1 MGGDLLHGVP
11 AVLAAHVVRDLGP
24 SGGGEAAVDGSGLD
38 GDGAA
43 HRHGFGRRRAAGAG
57 LGGVVQR
64 NPPGSALELAPLGSA
79 GAAGLRNDGVD
90 AGLDSAL
97 AAVVGA
103 GAGTDIEV
111 RRCHFHRVVY
121 GGLGAARSAGGRG
134 GGAGAAAQPLSDLG
148 GNLPMQVVEVIAGA
162 ALICEPAMNG
172 HHHLTGLGGIGE
184 RLCLVPEPEQ
194 LLGSVPAA
202 DVRNKVE
209 KGCVGFVR
217 DGIRLF
223 VVAGRL
229 DGDGTVVVGGAGGTP
244 GAVPLIDA

>member
-24 SGGGEAAVDGSGLD
+24 SGSGEAAVDGPGLD

-43 HRHGFGRRRAAGAG
+43 HSHGLGRRRAAGAG

-90 AGLDSAL
+90 AGVDSAL

-121 GGLGAARSAGGRG
+121 GCLSAAGCAGAGAGA
-134 GGAGAAAQPLSDLG
+134 GGAGAATQPLRDLG
-148 GNLPMQVVEVIAGA
+148 GNLAVEVVEVIAGA
-162 ALICEPAMNG
+162 RLVCKPAVNG
-172 HHHLTGLGGIGE
+172 HHHLPGLGGIGKGL
-184 RLCLVPEPEQ
+184 RLVPEPEQ
-194 LLGSVPAA
+194 LLGPVPAA
-202 DVRNKVE
+202 NIRHKV
-209 KGCVGFVR
+209 
-217 DGIRLF
+217 
-223 VVAGRL
+223 
-229 DGDGTVVVGGAGGTP
+229 
-244 GAVPLIDA
+244 